1 MDKVKVHDF
10 KFKVIGIA
18 LIVSGVSTI
27 IGTILESKEHNSID
41 KRLKALETASA
52 GYGEHIS
59 YLFEKISKMEEN
71 R

>member
-1 MDKVKVHDF
+1 MDKIKVHDF
-10 KFKVIGIA
+10 KFKVVGIA

-27 IGTILESKEHNSID
+27 ISTIMEIKEHNSID
-41 KRLKALETASA
+41 RRLKALETASA

-59 YLFEKISKMEEN
+59 YLFEKISKMEEI